1 MMVNLNSRGVW
12 DMANDNFKWLTY
24 DIDSSIV
31 LKIMY
36 KNKDSN
42 DVFNV
47 IDVLDVGGNSLNI
60 MTANIEDLTNLLTIG
75 IVRFAN
81 MGDLSD
87 VIDIPFRNLYKLY
100 KNSNKLG
107 DNTSLMLSFNDI
119 DAFSVID
126 GSIINDCVICSTII
140 NDVSSDLSR
149 VMEIASEFGSYR
161 MMKKFEALSEITL
174 INHRRLVNDK
184 INRIYIG
191 ETRLNNI

>member
-1 MMVNLNSRGVW
+1 
-12 DMANDNFKWLTY
+12 MANDNFKWLTY

-31 LKIMY
+31 LKIIY
-36 KNKDSN
+36 KNNGKVEDYAI
-42 DVFNV
+42 FNI
-47 IDVLDVGGNSLNI
+47 IDVLDVSGESLNI

-107 DNTSLMLSFNDI
+107 DNESLMLSFSDI

-126 GSIINDCVICSTII
+126 GSVRSNCMICSTII

-161 MMKKFEALSEITL
+161 MMKKFEALSEITV

-184 INRIYIG
+184 INRMYK
-191 ETRLNNI
+191 